1 MTWIL
6 PEGTKNPRYD
16 KLDPVTNK
24 YFDFAYNEKTGE
36 GYRYNEDTREFILY
50 IRDNGRYDQD
60 DTLGKVRDPGIIRD
74 ENVLPKIVSAVLD
87 GSTGVLTVSGSNFV
101 AKAGDAN
108 DIDVSK
114 LAIVAKNSES
124 ISLSDTSNVEITSP
138 TSFTVNLA
146 PATIAK
152 LESVVDKNGTKASD
166 NTVYNLAASEDWA
179 AGAATDSEVAD
190 LVGNIVVTGLS
201 EDNDQGNGGST
212 VTTQD

>member
-1 MTWIL
+1 KDQYQSQASSDMIAVTLFINDEGEAYEKKSVEMFVASGQGKAKANYELDVKAIQQPSDALMAKIDADTGTSSKFEAITPVLDFSVTIQDKQRYGEIVSMTWIL

-60 DTLGKVRDPGIIRD
+60 DTLGKARDPGIIRD

-101 AKAGDAN
+101 AKDGD
-108 DIDVSK
+108 S
-114 LAIVAKNSES
+114 
-124 ISLSDTSNVEITSP
+124 
-138 TSFTVNLA
+138 
-146 PATIAK
+146 
-152 LESVVDKNGTKASD
+152 
-166 NTVYNLAASEDWA
+166 
-179 AGAATDSEVAD
+179 
-190 LVGNIVVTGLS
+190 
-201 EDNDQGNGGST
+201 
-212 VTTQD
+212 